1 MKEYRFGFG
10 QFWSG
15 NSGNKDAKCKYSAF
29 TLAEMLVVLLIM
41 SFIAIG
47 IPLIHF
53 KKTELKTKRS
63 LHGRYE
69 CYYLGDNLV
78 QYTVNEEGASL
89 GPTTVGECSFTPP
102 KNAIFFLVHAVGGGG
117 GASSAGGTGTVNS
130 KTEGPQVYNATQ
142 VNNFPEWAKNAMGA
156 GELNDLSAPY
166 TLTRSGPV
174 ASIKYG
180 YSGTAGKTMSMF
192 FPNLTNIH
200 LTMNIGK
207 GGAVGQAGQSTV
219 VEFHSDTE
227 LLATMEAEGGAGG
240 SGSGDMTLWLDGD
253 NSLCMIKDLASRKFK
268 EADFASSIE
277 MDTDTEMTTQ
287 LTGDGALAGSGGA
300 GAYYNPPSGTVVYTI
315 NAKNIPADVIK
326 KPNCNEPTKCDD
338 GAESINCAPQPG
350 RNGAVV
356 ILW

>member
-10 QFWSG
+10 RFWLIDFKH
-15 NSGNKDAKCKYSAF
+15 KDIERKYSAF

-69 CYYLGDNLV
+69 CYYQGNTLME
-78 QYTVNEEGASL
+78 YMVNEEGANM
-89 GPTTVGECSFTPP
+89 GPNAVTSCSFTPP

-117 GASSAGGTGTVNS
+117 GASSAGGTGSVNS

-156 GELNDLSAPY
+156 GLLNDLTAPY
-166 TLTRSGPV
+166 TLTRTGPV
-174 ASIKYG
+174 ANIQYG
-180 YSGTAGKTMSMF
+180 YSGSAGKTMSMF
-192 FPNLTNIH
+192 FPNLTNIN
-200 LTMNIGK
+200 LVMNIGK
-207 GGAVGQAGQSTV
+207 GGAIGEAGQKTT

-227 LLATMEAEGGAGG
+227 LLATLEADGGAGG
-240 SGSGDMTLWLDGD
+240 SGSGSMSLWLDGD

-268 EADFASSIE
+268 EADFGSSIE
-277 MDTDTEMTTQ
+277 MDTDTEMDTQ

-315 NAKNIPADVIK
+315 NTKNIPADVVK
-326 KPNCNEPTKCDD
+326 KPNCDNPTKCDD
-338 GAESINCAPQPG
+338 GSNSQNCQAQAG